1 MINCFISMKAKWG
14 FYTLLL
20 VLFLTACKVQQ
31 QVPQYL
37 ENATN
42 DSINKTAVYP
52 DLTIQKGDQL
62 AIQVY
67 SDYLSAKP
75 GSIDA
80 DFNQPTPTSGAT
92 ANGESVNTTSISG
105 GYLVDINGNIEYP
118 RLGIIKAEGFTKA
131 QLAVEI
137 KKRLTQPVELLKNP
151 TVLIRFQ
158 SFKVSTVGELASPKV
173 LSVPTE
179 KITIW
184 EAISMSGGL
193 TEWAKK
199 DHIRIIREQNGVREI
214 GTINLASAN
223 PFASPYYYLKQGD
236 VIVVDAMPEKAKIKD
251 EQTSYARVSFI
262 TGLVATL
269 STIATLVISLSRS
282 K

>member
-1 MINCFISMKAKWG
+1 MKAKNG
-14 FYTLLL
+14 
-20 VLFLTACKVQQ
+20 VLFIFFILILSACKVQQ
-31 QVPQYL
+31 QMPQYL
-37 ENATN
+37 TNATN
-42 DSINKTAVYP
+42 DSITKMAVYP
-52 DLTIQKGDQL
+52 ELKIQKGDQL

-67 SDYLSAKP
+67 SDFLTTKP

-80 DFNQPTPTSGAT
+80 DFNQPTPTSGVSSS
-92 ANGESVNTTSISG
+92 GEASTTSLSG

-118 RLGIIKAEGFTKA
+118 RLGIIKAEGLTKA
-131 QLAVEI
+131 ELSNAI
-137 KKRLTQPVELLKNP
+137 KKKLTQPIELLKNP

-158 SFKVSTVGELASPKV
+158 SFKVSTVGELAAPRV

-199 DHIRIIREQNGVREI
+199 DNIRVIREQNGVREI
-214 GTINLASAN
+214 GSIDLSAAN

-236 VIVVDAMPEKAKIKD
+236 IIVVDAMPQKAKAKD
-251 EQTSYARVSFI
+251 EQTNYARISFTTGVI
-262 TGLVATL
+262 TAVASVTSIIVAIL
-269 STIATLVISLSRS
+269 NNS
-282 K
+282 KK